1 MLGEED
7 YGRLRAA
14 CLAMA
19 QQAHLYDEQ
28 TRWIAL
34 GRACQE
40 LRTGE
45 MSWRPAVV
53 CRGRKAAQAW
63 RGSARREVGFAVADP
78 KPA

>member
-7 YGRLRAA
+7 YSRLRAA

-19 QQAHLYDEQ
+19 QRADLSHEQ

-40 LRTGE
+40 LRTRE
-45 MSWRPAVV
+45 MSWRLAVV
-53 CRGRKAAQAW
+53 GRERKAAQA
-63 RGSARREVGFAVADP
+63 
-78 KPA
+78 